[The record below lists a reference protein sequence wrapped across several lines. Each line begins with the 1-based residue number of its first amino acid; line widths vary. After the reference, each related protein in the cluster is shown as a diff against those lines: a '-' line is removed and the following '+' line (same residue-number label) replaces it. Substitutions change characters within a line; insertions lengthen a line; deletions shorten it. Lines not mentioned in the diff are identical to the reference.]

1 MCVCCLLL
9 SSVHDNTTQRVCE
22 KTAHYEPLLHLFVL
36 LGQCQQ
42 LVLLRLVQVKPT
54 PGLKSSMSLSGSH
67 TPEDGLYG
75 SWVELEELIA
85 AVSRRESLAGP
96 QDNISSALQGELER
110 ILLEAQLEC
119 ERSRDSPPQILT
131 PQSSGS
137 PKASS
142 EQDSDCVPIQEEPE
156 RQVDTDWV
164 WDWSSRPENM
174 PPKEF
179 VFQHPK
185 QQSSLSVRKSEVMK
199 RRIFSSDVLLILVPS
214 LLASHLLTLGVGLYI
229 GKRLAAS
236 TTSTL

>member
-1 MCVCCLLL
+1 
-9 SSVHDNTTQRVCE
+9 
-22 KTAHYEPLLHLFVL
+22 
-36 LGQCQQ
+36 
-42 LVLLRLVQVKPT
+42 
-54 PGLKSSMSLSGSH
+54 MSLSGSQ

-85 AVSRRESLAGP
+85 AVSRRESLTGS
-96 QDNISSALQGELER
+96 QDSISSALQGELER

-119 ERSRDSPPQILT
+119 ERSRDSPPQAVT
-131 PQSSGS
+131 PQSTGS
-137 PKASS
+137 PRATS
-142 EQDSDCVPIQEEPE
+142 EHDSDYEEVE
-156 RQVDTDWV
+156 RRGDTDWV

-199 RRIFSSDVLLILVPS
+199 RGLFSSDVLLLLGPS
-214 LLASHLLTLGVGLYI
+214 LLASHLLTLGVGIYI